1 MLRKCLE
8 VDLQDEVLHIF
19 LFQCTTVSHMLGLAR
34 DAMKWLPTSV
44 FIAAE
49 FPLHSRSGTGAVK
62 PFTVHQFFT

>member
-1 MLRKCLE
+1 
-8 VDLQDEVLHIF
+8 
-19 LFQCTTVSHMLGLAR
+19 MLGLAR

-49 FPLHSRSGTGAVK
+49 FPLHSRGGTGAVK